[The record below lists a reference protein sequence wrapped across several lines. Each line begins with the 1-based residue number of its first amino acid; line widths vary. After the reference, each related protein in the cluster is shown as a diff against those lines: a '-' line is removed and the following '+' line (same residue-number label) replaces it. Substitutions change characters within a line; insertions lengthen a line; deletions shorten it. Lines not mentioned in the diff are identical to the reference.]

1 MKNKCKCGNYEKCVR
16 EIGATDSGKLYI
28 IGGSKNHF
36 KCGIVKNQIAKLNN
50 IIKNKLTIL
59 VMLGT
64 LAIGCSRKSA
74 PTIIYQDKIVKSID
88 TVTIQSRVTDT
99 IPCDDFEIFIENE
112 VHDTV
117 YLKVVDKVVSVKY
130 VKTTDTVFRETII
143 VQPTPRKS
151 VIKTD
156 NSVKAKKNSI
166 IGNDNTMTTKKNN
179 WWWIFLAGMLTWFII
194 QNVLFKIAKRFIP
207 ILNFLP

>member
-1 MKNKCKCGNYEKCVR
+1 MKNK
-16 EIGATDSGKLYI
+16 LYI
-28 IGGSKNHF
+28 LAVIG
-36 KCGIVKNQIAKLNN
+36 L
-50 IIKNKLTIL
+50 
-59 VMLGT
+59 M
-64 LAIGCSRKSA
+64 AIGCSRKSA
-74 PTIIYQDKIVKSID
+74 PTIIYQDKIVNSVD
-88 TVTIQSRVTDT
+88 TVRIQSRVTDT

-130 VKTTDTVFRETII
+130 VKVRDTVFRETII

-156 NSVKAKKNSI
+156 NSVTAKKGSI
-166 IGNDNTMTTKKNN
+166 IGNDNTMTTKKYN
-179 WWWIFLAGMLTWFII
+179 WFWIFLAGMLTWFII

>member
-1 MKNKCKCGNYEKCVR
+1 MKNKIYILAV
-16 EIGATDSGKLYI
+16 IGL
-28 IGGSKNHF
+28 
-36 KCGIVKNQIAKLNN
+36 
-50 IIKNKLTIL
+50 
-59 VMLGT
+59 M
-64 LAIGCSRKSA
+64 AIGCSRKSA
-74 PTIIYQDKIVKSID
+74 PTIIFQDKIVKSVD

-156 NSVKAKKNSI
+156 NSVTAKKNSI
-166 IGNDNTMTTKKNN
+166 IGNENTMTTKKNN

-194 QNVLFKIAKRFIP
+194 QNVLFRVLKTYVP
-207 ILNFLP
+207 IFKFLP

>member
-1 MKNKCKCGNYEKCVR
+1 MKNK
-16 EIGATDSGKLYI
+16 LYI
-28 IGGSKNHF
+28 LAV
-36 KCGIVKNQIAKLNN
+36 IVL
-50 IIKNKLTIL
+50 
-59 VMLGT
+59 M
-64 LAIGCSRKSA
+64 AIGCSRKSA
-74 PTIIYQDKIVKSID
+74 PTIIYQDKIVNSVD

-99 IPCDDFEIFIENE
+99 IPCDDFEIYIENE

-117 YLKVVDKVVSVKY
+117 YLKVVDRQVSIKYIKVR
-130 VKTTDTVFRETII
+130 DTVFRETII

-156 NSVKAKKNSI
+156 NSVTAKKGSI

-194 QNVLFKIAKRFIP
+194 QNVLFRVLKTYVP
-207 ILNFLP
+207 IFKFLP

>member
-1 MKNKCKCGNYEKCVR
+1 MR
-16 EIGATDSGKLYI
+16 
-28 IGGSKNHF
+28 
-36 KCGIVKNQIAKLNN
+36 N
-50 IIKNKLTIL
+50 IFIL

-88 TVTIQSRVTDT
+88 TVRIQSRVTDT

-130 VKTTDTVFRETII
+130 VKVRDTVFRETII

-156 NSVKAKKNSI
+156 NSVTAKKNSI
-166 IGNDNTMTTKKNN
+166 IGHDNTMTTKKNN

-194 QNVLFKIAKRFIP
+194 QNVLFRVLKTYVP
-207 ILNFLP
+207 IFKFLP

>member
-1 MKNKCKCGNYEKCVR
+1 MR
-16 EIGATDSGKLYI
+16 
-28 IGGSKNHF
+28 
-36 KCGIVKNQIAKLNN
+36 N
-50 IIKNKLTIL
+50 IFIL

-74 PTIIYQDKIVKSID
+74 PTIIYQDKIVNSVD

-166 IGNDNTMTTKKNN
+166 IGNDNVMTTKKNN

-194 QNVLFKIAKRFIP
+194 QNVLFRVLKTYFPFLK
-207 ILNFLP
+207 FLP

>member
-1 MKNKCKCGNYEKCVR
+1 MR
-16 EIGATDSGKLYI
+16 KLI
-28 IGGSKNHF
+28 
-36 KCGIVKNQIAKLNN
+36 
-50 IIKNKLTIL
+50 IL
-59 VMLGT
+59 VIFGH

-88 TVTIQSRVTDT
+88 TVRIQSRVTDT

-130 VKTTDTVFRETII
+130 VKVRDTVFRETII

-156 NSVKAKKNSI
+156 NSVTAKKGSI
-166 IGNDNTMTTKKNN
+166 IGNDNTMTTKKYN
-179 WWWIFLAGMLTWFII
+179 WFWIFLAGMLTWFII
-194 QNVLFKIAKRFIP
+194 QNVLFRVLKTYVP
-207 ILNFLP
+207 IFKFLP

>member
-1 MKNKCKCGNYEKCVR
+1 MKNK
-16 EIGATDSGKLYI
+16 LYI
-28 IGGSKNHF
+28 LAVIG
-36 KCGIVKNQIAKLNN
+36 L
-50 IIKNKLTIL
+50 
-59 VMLGT
+59 M
-64 LAIGCSRKSA
+64 AIGCSRKSA

-166 IGNDNTMTTKKNN
+166 IGNDNVMTTKKNN

-194 QNVLFKIAKRFIP
+194 QNVLFRVLKTYFPFLK
-207 ILNFLP
+207 FLP

>member
-1 MKNKCKCGNYEKCVR
+1 MR
-16 EIGATDSGKLYI
+16 
-28 IGGSKNHF
+28 
-36 KCGIVKNQIAKLNN
+36 N
-50 IIKNKLTIL
+50 IFIL

-74 PTIIYQDKIVKSID
+74 PTIIYQDKIVNSVD

-156 NSVKAKKNSI
+156 NSVTAKKGSI

-194 QNVLFKIAKRFIP
+194 QNVLFRALKTYFPFLK
-207 ILNFLP
+207 FLP

>member
-1 MKNKCKCGNYEKCVR
+1 MR
-16 EIGATDSGKLYI
+16 KLI
-28 IGGSKNHF
+28 
-36 KCGIVKNQIAKLNN
+36 
-50 IIKNKLTIL
+50 IL
-59 VMLGT
+59 VIFGH

-117 YLKVVDKVVSVKY
+117 YLKVLDKVVSVKY

-166 IGNDNTMTTKKNN
+166 IGNDNVMTTKKNN

-194 QNVLFKIAKRFIP
+194 QNVLFRVLKTYFPFLK
-207 ILNFLP
+207 FLP

>member
-1 MKNKCKCGNYEKCVR
+1 MKNK
-16 EIGATDSGKLYI
+16 LYI
-28 IGGSKNHF
+28 LAVIG
-36 KCGIVKNQIAKLNN
+36 L
-50 IIKNKLTIL
+50 
-59 VMLGT
+59 M
-64 LAIGCSRKSA
+64 AIGCSRKSA

-88 TVTIQSRVTDT
+88 TVRIQSRVTDT

-166 IGNDNTMTTKKNN
+166 IGNDNVMTTKKNN

-194 QNVLFKIAKRFIP
+194 QNVLFRVLKTYFH
-207 ILNFLP
+207 F

>member
-1 MKNKCKCGNYEKCVR
+1 MR
-16 EIGATDSGKLYI
+16 KLI
-28 IGGSKNHF
+28 
-36 KCGIVKNQIAKLNN
+36 
-50 IIKNKLTIL
+50 IL
-59 VMLGT
+59 VIFGH

-74 PTIIYQDKIVKSID
+74 PTIIYQDKIVNSVD

-166 IGNDNTMTTKKNN
+166 IGNDNVMTTKKNN

-194 QNVLFKIAKRFIP
+194 QNVLFRVLKTYFPFLK
-207 ILNFLP
+207 FLP

>member
-1 MKNKCKCGNYEKCVR
+1 MRNL
-16 EIGATDSGKLYI
+16 I
-28 IGGSKNHF
+28 
-36 KCGIVKNQIAKLNN
+36 
-50 IIKNKLTIL
+50 IL
-59 VMLGT
+59 VSIGF

-74 PTIIYQDKIVKSID
+74 PTIIYQDKIVNSVD
-88 TVTIQSRVTDT
+88 TVIIQSRATDT
-99 IPCDDFEIFIENE
+99 IPCDDFEIYIENE

-117 YLKVVDKVVSVKY
+117 YIKVVDKVVSVKY
-130 VKTTDTVFRETII
+130 VKIRDTVYRETII

-156 NSVKAKKNSI
+156 NSVTAKKNSI
-166 IGNDNTMTTKKNN
+166 IGNDNTMTTKNNN

-194 QNVLFKIAKRFIP
+194 QNVVFKVAKKYIP

>member
-1 MKNKCKCGNYEKCVR
+1 MR
-16 EIGATDSGKLYI
+16 KLI
-28 IGGSKNHF
+28 
-36 KCGIVKNQIAKLNN
+36 
-50 IIKNKLTIL
+50 IL
-59 VMLGT
+59 VIFGH

-74 PTIIYQDKIVKSID
+74 PTIIFQDKIVKSVD

-166 IGNDNTMTTKKNN
+166 IGNDNVMTTKKNN

-194 QNVLFKIAKRFIP
+194 QNVLFRVLKTYFPFLK
-207 ILNFLP
+207 FLP

>member
-1 MKNKCKCGNYEKCVR
+1 MKNKL
-16 EIGATDSGKLYI
+16 I
-28 IGGSKNHF
+28 
-36 KCGIVKNQIAKLNN
+36 
-50 IIKNKLTIL
+50 IL
-59 VMLGT
+59 VVLGIM
-64 LAIGCSRKSA
+64 AIGCSRKSA
-74 PTIIYQDKIVKSID
+74 PTIIYQDKIVKTVD

-99 IPCDDFEIFIENE
+99 IPCDDFDIFIENE

-117 YLKVVDKVVSVKY
+117 YLKVADKVVSVKY

-156 NSVKAKKNSI
+156 NSVTAKKNSI
-166 IGNDNTMTTKKNN
+166 IGNENTMTTKKNN

-194 QNVLFKIAKRFIP
+194 QNVLFRVLKTYFPFLK
-207 ILNFLP
+207 FLP

>member
-1 MKNKCKCGNYEKCVR
+1 MR
-16 EIGATDSGKLYI
+16 
-28 IGGSKNHF
+28 
-36 KCGIVKNQIAKLNN
+36 N
-50 IIKNKLTIL
+50 IFIL

-74 PTIIYQDKIVKSID
+74 PTIIYQDKIVNSVD

-99 IPCDDFEIFIENE
+99 IQCDDFEIYIENE

-117 YLKVVDKVVSVKY
+117 YLKVVDRQVSIKYIKVR
-130 VKTTDTVFRETII
+130 DTVFRETII

-166 IGNDNTMTTKKNN
+166 IGNDNVMTTKKNN

-194 QNVLFKIAKRFIP
+194 QNVLFRVLKTYFPFLK
-207 ILNFLP
+207 FLP

>member
-1 MKNKCKCGNYEKCVR
+1 MKNK
-16 EIGATDSGKLYI
+16 LYI
-28 IGGSKNHF
+28 LAV
-36 KCGIVKNQIAKLNN
+36 IVL
-50 IIKNKLTIL
+50 
-59 VMLGT
+59 M
-64 LAIGCSRKSA
+64 AIGCSRKSA
-74 PTIIYQDKIVKSID
+74 PTIIYQDKIVNSVD

-156 NSVKAKKNSI
+156 NSVTAKKGSI
-166 IGNDNTMTTKKNN
+166 IGNDNTMTTKKGNL
-179 WWWIFLAGMLTWFII
+179 WWIFLAGMLTWFIV
-194 QNVLFKIAKRFIP
+194 QNVLFRVLKTYFH
-207 ILNFLP
+207 F

>member
-1 MKNKCKCGNYEKCVR
+1 MR
-16 EIGATDSGKLYI
+16 KLI
-28 IGGSKNHF
+28 
-36 KCGIVKNQIAKLNN
+36 
-50 IIKNKLTIL
+50 IL
-59 VMLGT
+59 VIFGH

-74 PTIIYQDKIVKSID
+74 PTIIYQDKIVKSVD
-88 TVTIQSRVTDT
+88 TVTLQSRVTDT

-117 YLKVVDKVVSVKY
+117 YLKVVDKVFSVKY

-166 IGNDNTMTTKKNN
+166 IGNDNVMTTKKNN

-194 QNVLFKIAKRFIP
+194 QNVLFRVLKTYFPFLK
-207 ILNFLP
+207 FLP

>member
-1 MKNKCKCGNYEKCVR
+1 MKNK
-16 EIGATDSGKLYI
+16 LYI
-28 IGGSKNHF
+28 LAVIG
-36 KCGIVKNQIAKLNN
+36 L
-50 IIKNKLTIL
+50 
-59 VMLGT
+59 M
-64 LAIGCSRKSA
+64 AIGCSRKSA

-117 YLKVVDKVVSVKY
+117 YLKVVDRQVSIKYIKVR
-130 VKTTDTVFRETII
+130 DTVFRETII

-166 IGNDNTMTTKKNN
+166 IGDGNTMTTKNPDRF
-179 WWWIFLAGMLTWFII
+179 WLGFFICFLMFVAYFALRRT
-194 QNVLFKIAKRFIP
+194 AKSYFP
-207 ILNFLP
+207 FLKFLP